1 MEYGFVLKLNFSVY
15 GSIQGSGE
23 GLVTQS
29 QSRSEVTKVTNL
41 KLSDDDIFPHEV
53 RDEVSDEVSDGY
65 EEEEEGRACLNL
77 DTPPETKYF
86 YLNSNAQRIRILTS
100 ENPTQRSTFFL
111 KVIFNNP
118 Y

>member
-1 MEYGFVLKLNFSVY
+1 MA
-15 GSIQGSGE
+15 
-23 GLVTQS
+23 QS

-41 KLSDDDIFPHEV
+41 KLSDDDIFPH
-53 RDEVSDEVSDGY
+53 EVSDEVSDGY